1 MVSQPFRFLLVVA
14 FSTAVCCSSPVA
26 WCQEDFPT
34 LTIPG
39 LKDGDKPASE
49 TPPAFSESRP
59 AGDQP
64 LAAPRPLSAPAPRTQ
79 QRLKP
84 GEREFLPRT
93 NSSSKPS
100 SSDRPARPDRPARTY
115 RAPAEDGRA
124 LPETDFSA
132 RSPIVSTPPATGDVA
147 VTIRSSLLNRF
158 VEDQKVESDN
168 VATRVLEADVRGVQ
182 TTATFVQLQS
192 ADNPG
197 MARLN
202 VIAQGTVNSN
212 TVGYTPQARITTAGN
227 HTFNVIKPV
236 YFDGRKFLTK
246 PAYGGLQV
254 RQTPQQ
260 VSTRASGMPL
270 IGPIGDQM
278 AWNEVLRRMPQS
290 DAIVVRRVADDVF
303 PRVNQSVDRQ
313 LTDFNR
319 KWTDM
324 QQRLAKLTGSDRVA
338 WSASS
343 TKDSFTT
350 IVTNRSVLSRT
361 HDPDGELSAELAPVE
376 VAAVLVSEDGINHTL
391 DNQALNGLVITDS
404 ALQQLVT
411 NHKNGD
417 RDPARLLETLQS
429 LRDSTAEPLLF
440 SLRLADSQPLGV
452 RFRDGR
458 LQLQFRFQ
466 ILPKSGDASVTQL
479 MTVQLKGRGT
489 DSGGWALFVSDIS
502 VAAAST
508 NEQPDNW
515 TNLIDGQVERVID
528 LIPETELPRQL
539 ELSRFADQLPAVRI
553 HRIQSLAGQLRVSF
567 KATEAAPTAPTEIT
581 SRRPP
586 QTSGRRDR

>member
-1 MVSQPFRFLLVVA
+1 
-14 FSTAVCCSSPVA
+14 
-26 WCQEDFPT
+26 
-34 LTIPG
+34 
-39 LKDGDKPASE
+39 
-49 TPPAFSESRP
+49 
-59 AGDQP
+59 
-64 LAAPRPLSAPAPRTQ
+64 
-79 QRLKP
+79 LKP

-93 NSSSKPS
+93 DSSSQPS
-100 SSDRPARPDRPARTY
+100 SSDRPARTY
-115 RAPAEDGRA
+115 RAPAEDRRP

-158 VEDQKVESDN
+158 VEDQKIESDN

-192 ADNPG
+192 ADNTR

-290 DAIVVRRVADDVF
+290 DAVVVRRVADDVF
-303 PRVNQSVDRQ
+303 PRVNQSVDQQ

-319 KWTDM
+319 KWTDVR
-324 QQRLAKLTGSDRVA
+324 QRLAGLTGSDRVA

-350 IVTNRSVLSRT
+350 IVTNQSVLSRT
-361 HDPDGELSAELAPVE
+361 HDPDSELMAALAPME
-376 VAAVLVSEDGINHTL
+376 AAAVLVSEDGINHTL

-411 NHKNGD
+411 DHKNGD
-417 RDPARLLETLQS
+417 RNPARVLQA
-429 LRDSTAEPLLF
+429 LRDSTAEPVLF

-489 DSGGWALFVSDIS
+489 DGGGWALFVSDIS

-515 TNLIDGQVERVID
+515 TNLINGQVERVID
-528 LIPETELPRQL
+528 LIPETELPRQIDL
-539 ELSRFADQLPAVRI
+539 AQFADQLPAVRI
-553 HRIQSLAGQLRVSF
+553 HRIQSLGGRLRVSF
-567 KATEAAPTAPTEIT
+567 KATEAAPMRPTAATEIT
-581 SRRPP
+581 SRKPP
-586 QTSGRRDR
+586 QPTGGRGR

>member
-1 MVSQPFRFLLVVA
+1 MVSLPFRFLLVVA

-39 LKDGDKPASE
+39 LKDGDKPASDS
-49 TPPAFSESRP
+49 PPAFSESRP

-64 LAAPRPLSAPAPRTQ
+64 LSAPAPRMQ

-93 NSSSKPS
+93 DPPS
-100 SSDRPARPDRPARTY
+100 DSMSSDRSADTDRTSDENRRSLPDR
-115 RAPAEDGRA
+115 E
-124 LPETDFSA
+124 FSA
-132 RSPIVSTPPATGDVA
+132 RSPIVSAPPATGDVA

-158 VEDQKVESDN
+158 VEDQKIESDN

-192 ADNPG
+192 ADNAR

-236 YFDGRKFLTK
+236 YFDGRRFLTK

-270 IGPIGDQM
+270 IGPLGDQM

-303 PRVNQSVDRQ
+303 PRVNQSVDQQ

-319 KWTDM
+319 KWTGM
-324 QQRLAKLTGSDRVA
+324 RQRLAALTGSDRVA

-361 HDPDGELSAELAPVE
+361 HSPDSELQAELAPME
-376 VAAVLVSEDGINHTL
+376 AAAILVSEDGINHTL
-391 DNQALNGLVITDS
+391 DHQALNGLVITDS

-417 RDPARLLETLQS
+417 RNPAHLLETLQS
-429 LRDSTAEPLLF
+429 LRDSTAEPVLF

-466 ILPKSGDASVTQL
+466 ILPKSGNASVTQL

-515 TNLIDGQVERVID
+515 TNLINGQVERVID
-528 LIPETELPRQL
+528 LIPETELPRQIDL
-539 ELSRFADQLPAVRI
+539 TKFADQLPSVRI
-553 HRIQSLAGQLRVSF
+553 HRIQSLGGQLRVSF
-567 KATEAAPTAPTEIT
+567 KATEAAPTEIT
-581 SRRPP
+581 SRKP
-586 QTSGRRDR
+586 QQTTGRGGR

>member
-1 MVSQPFRFLLVVA
+1 M
-14 FSTAVCCSSPVA
+14 A

-39 LKDGDKPASE
+39 LKDGDKPESQ

-59 AGDQP
+59 A
-64 LAAPRPLSAPAPRTQ
+64 APGPASSAPDPGVQR
-79 QRLKP
+79 RLKP

-93 NSSSKPS
+93 SPSSKSSSESASPEPS
-100 SSDRPARPDRPARTY
+100 SDTDRSPDPQGLRRTQD
-115 RAPAEDGRA
+115 RE
-124 LPETDFSA
+124 FSA
-132 RSPIVSTPPATGDVA
+132 RSPIVSAPAATGDVA

-158 VEDQKVESDN
+158 VEDQKIESDN

-192 ADNPG
+192 ADNG
-197 MARLN
+197 RMARLN

-290 DAIVVRRVADDVF
+290 DAVVVRRVADDVF

-313 LTDFNR
+313 LTDFNI
-319 KWTDM
+319 KWG
-324 QQRLAKLTGSDRVA
+324 QLRQRLSRLTGTDRID

-343 TKDSFTT
+343 TDDSFTT
-350 IVTNRSVLSRT
+350 IVTNESVLSRT
-361 HDPDGELSAELAPVE
+361 HDPDSQLTTELTAAEAV
-376 VAAVLVSEDGINHTL
+376 AVLLSEDGVNHVLNTP
-391 DNQALNGLVITDS
+391 ALQGLVITDT

-411 NHKNGD
+411 AHKNADHNNAG
-417 RDPARLLETLQS
+417 RSPARLLEMLQS
-429 LRDSTAEPLLF
+429 LRDSSAAPMLF

-466 ILPKSGDASVTQL
+466 IVPKSGDPSVTQL
-479 MTVQLKGRGT
+479 MTVQLKGRGNQ
-489 DSGGWALFVSDIS
+489 SGGWALFVSDIS
-502 VAAAST
+502 VEAAST
-508 NEQPDNW
+508 NEQPDTW
-515 TNLIDGQVERVID
+515 TNLINGQVERVID
-528 LIPETELPRQL
+528 LIPETELPRQIDL
-539 ELSRFADQLPAVRI
+539 AQFAEQLPSVRI
-553 HRIQSLAGQLRVSF
+553 HRIQALGGQLRVSF
-567 KATEAAPTAPTEIT
+567 RTAQVTPTEIT
-581 SRRPP
+581 SRKPAAPTNRVD
-586 QTSGRRDR
+586 QSR